1 MHAMLNSSVR
11 VSARAASR
19 SRLTSSAAH
28 ATRTLATVSDSATP
42 VQHGTSGSSSH
53 KVVVIGG
60 GSAGMAVSHQLIR
73 SGGFTQDD
81 IAIVDP
87 SEWHHYQPGWTLVG
101 GGLKDKRDLR
111 RPLASL
117 LDPQLKHYASAVD
130 EFTPEQNQITLANG
144 DKIAYDQLV
153 VVPGLSINYDA
164 IKGLPEAL
172 ADSSSLVSTIYGYNT
187 CDKVFDTIS
196 KLKSGKAIF
205 TQPAGVIKCAG
216 APQKAMWLALDHWKN
231 QGLYNPADPSNSPIS
246 IDFATGLPVM
256 FGVPKYSERLNELR
270 QQRGVGGLFEHDLV
284 AIEGNTAVFARP
296 NGAEQVRKQFDLL
309 HVTPKMGPLAVIK
322 KSPLADGAGFVD
334 VDQETTRHKR
344 FDNVWSIG
352 DASSLPTS
360 KTAAAITAEAPVLV
374 RNLGQALQGKEP
386 DAAYDGYTSCPLLTE
401 YGKVMLAEFKYGGK
415 PKETFG
421 NLFGIDQGVPRKAF
435 YHLKKDFFPWVY
447 YNSYVKGTW
456 GGPKGFSLS
465 AAPFSPEA
473 VAGKRSF
480 SSSSSSPLKSG
491 VPGSRRGFATSSVGL
506 RNTPA
511 RRPRDPLDASPD
523 ATRHTLPSGETF
535 IVRPPPSS
543 TPARTTIYQRQ
554 PLLHAQPAE
563 DASSLPPALRPRS
576 RFAATHPDVDTAITP
591 DQIASIQRLRAQ
603 DPITYTKTKLAKQF
617 NCSPLFV
624 SIVAPLPKEVRK
636 VKKQQDELKKSSW
649 GLNKRVA
656 RAEREERRLLW

>member
-1 MHAMLNSSVR
+1 MHAMLNTSLR
-11 VSARAASR
+11 VSARTASH
-19 SRLTSSAAH
+19 SRFTSAAVN
-28 ATRTLATVSDSATP
+28 ATRTLATVSEAAP
-42 VQHGTSGSSSH
+42 VQHAASGSSSH
-53 KVVVIGG
+53 KVVIIGG
-60 GSAGMAVSHQLIR
+60 GSAGMAVSHQLVR
-73 SGGFTQDD
+73 SGGFAQDD

-117 LDPQLKHYASAVD
+117 LDPKLKHYASAVD
-130 EFTPEQNQITLANG
+130 TFAPEHNQITLANG
-144 DKIAYDQLV
+144 NTIAYDQLV

-172 ADSSSLVSTIYGYNT
+172 ADSSSLVSTIYGYDT
-187 CDKVFDTIS
+187 CDKMFDTIS
-196 KLKSGKAIF
+196 KFKSGKAIF

-231 QGLYNPADPSNSPIS
+231 EGLYNAADPANSAIS

-270 QQRGVGGLFEHDLV
+270 QQRGVDGLFEHDLV

-309 HVTPKMGPLAVIK
+309 HVTPKMGPLQVIK
-322 KSPLADGAGFVD
+322 NSPLADGAGFVD
-334 VDQETTRHKR
+334 VDQESTRHKR

-421 NLFGIDQGVPRKAF
+421 SLLGIDQGVPRKAF

-456 GGPKGFSLS
+456 SGPKGFSFS
-465 AAPFSPEA
+465 AAPISPEA

-480 SSSSSSPLKSG
+480 SSSSSLQNI

-535 IVRPPPSS
+535 IVRPPPST
-543 TPARTTIYQRQ
+543 TPARSTIYQPQ
-554 PLLHAQPAE
+554 PLLNAQPAS
-563 DASSLPPALRPRS
+563 DASVLPPALRPRS
-576 RFAATHPDVDTAITP
+576 RFAQQHPNIDTAITL
-591 DQIASIQRLRAQ
+591 DQIAAIQRLRRQ
-603 DPITYTKTKLAKQF
+603 DPVTYTKTTLAKQF

-624 SIVAPLPKEVRK
+624 SIVAPLPKAVRE
-636 VKKQQDELKKSSW
+636 VKKQHDELKKASW

>member
-1 MHAMLNSSVR
+1 MLKTSLSS
-11 VSARAASR
+11 SMRAASLPR
-19 SRLTSSAAH
+19 SRIAGFA
-28 ATRTLATVSDSATP
+28 ATRTLATVSDSP
-42 VQHGTSGSSSH
+42 VQHAASGSGSH
-53 KVVVIGG
+53 KVVIIGG

-73 SGGFTQDD
+73 SGGFAQDD

-117 LDPQLKHYASAVD
+117 LDPKLKHYAAAVQ
-130 EFTPEQNQITLANG
+130 EFAPTQNQITLSNG

-153 VVPGLSINYDA
+153 VVPGLSINYDT

-172 ADSSSLVSTIYGYNT
+172 ADPSSLVSTIYGYNT

-196 KLKSGKAIF
+196 KLKSGNAIF

-216 APQKAMWLALDHWKN
+216 APQKAMWLALDHWKKA
-231 QGLYNPADPSNSPIS
+231 GLYNPADPASSPIS

-270 QQRGVGGLFEHDLV
+270 QQRGVNGLFEHDLV
-284 AIEGNTAVFARP
+284 AIEGNTAVFGRP
-296 NGAEQVRKQFDLL
+296 GGKEQVRKQFDLL
-309 HVTPKMGPLAVIK
+309 HVTPKMGPLAVVK
-322 KSPLADGAGFVD
+322 NSPLADGAGFVD
-334 VDQETTRHKR
+334 VDQGSTRHKR

-374 RNLGQALQGKEP
+374 RNLGQALEGKEP
-386 DAAYDGYTSCPLLTE
+386 DAEYDGYTSCPLLTE
-401 YGKVMLAEFKYGGK
+401 YGKVMLAEFKYGGQ

-421 NLFGIDQGVPRKAF
+421 SLFGIDQGVPRSAF
-435 YHLKKDFFPWVY
+435 YHLKKSFFPWVY

-456 GGPKGFSLS
+456 AGPKGFSFGS
-465 AAPFSPEA
+465 APISPAA

-480 SSSSSSPLKSG
+480 SSSSRS
-491 VPGSRRGFATSSVGL
+491 VTMPGSRRGFATSSVGL

-523 ATRHTLPSGETF
+523 AVRHTLPSGETF
-535 IVRPPPSS
+535 IVRPPPTAS
-543 TPARTTIYQRQ
+543 TPRSTIYQPQ
-554 PLLHAQPAE
+554 PLLSAE
-563 DASSLPPALRPRS
+563 PLAEGAEASLPPALRPRS
-576 RFAATHPDVDTAITP
+576 RKAASDEAITP
-591 DQIASIQRLRAQ
+591 QQIAMIQRLRAE
-603 DPITYTKTKLAKQF
+603 DPILNTKSKLAKEF
-617 NCSPLFV
+617 GCSPLFI
-624 SIVAPLPKEVRK
+624 SIVAPLPKEVK
-636 VKKQQDELKKSSW
+636 AAKKQQDELKKQSW

>member
-1 MHAMLNSSVR
+1 MHAMLKSGLSM
-11 VSARAASR
+11 AAKVSR
-19 SRLTSSAAH
+19 SRFTAGAV
-28 ATRTLATVSDSATP
+28 RTLATVSDSP
-42 VQHGTSGSSSH
+42 VQHGASGSSSH

-73 SGGFTQDD
+73 SGAFARDD

-117 LDPQLKHYASAVD
+117 LDPKLKHYASSVD
-130 EFTPEQNQITLANG
+130 TFAPDQNQITLANG
-144 DKIAYDQLV
+144 NTIAYDQLV
-153 VVPGLSINYDA
+153 VVPGLSINYDT
-164 IKGLPEAL
+164 IKGLPKAL
-172 ADSSSLVSTIYGYNT
+172 ADSHSLVSTIYGYNT
-187 CDKVFDTIS
+187 CDKVFDTIL

-216 APQKAMWLALDHWKN
+216 APQKAMWLALDLWKKD
-231 QGLYNPADPSNSPIS
+231 GLYNSADPSNSPIS

-270 QQRGVGGLFEHDLV
+270 QQRGVEGLFEHDLV
-284 AIEGNTAVFARP
+284 AIEGNTAVFNRP

-322 KSPLADGAGFVD
+322 NSPLADGAGFVD
-334 VDQETTRHKR
+334 VDQKTTRHKR

-374 RNLGQALQGKEP
+374 RNLGQALEGKEP

-401 YGKVMLAEFKYGGK
+401 YGKVMLAEFKYGGQ

-421 NLFGIDQGVPRKAF
+421 SLFGIDQGVPRRAF
-435 YHLKKDFFPWVY
+435 YHLKKDLFPWVY

-456 GGPKGFSLS
+456 SGPKGFSFL
-465 AAPFSPEA
+465 AAPISPEA

-480 SSSSSSPLKSG
+480 SSLSNSRNSNTI
-491 VPGSRRGFATSSVGL
+491 PGSRRGFATSSVGL

-523 ATRHTLPSGETF
+523 ATRHTLPTGETF
-535 IVRPPPSS
+535 IVRPSPTA
-543 TPARTTIYQRQ
+543 TPVRSTIYQPQ
-554 PLLHAQPAE
+554 PLLNAQPSSPADE
-563 DASSLPPALRPRS
+563 SSLPPALRPRS
-576 RFAATHPDVDTAITP
+576 HCASSQNKSSAITP
-591 DQIASIQRLRAQ
+591 KQIAEIQRLRKQ
-603 DPITYTKTKLAKQF
+603 DPIVNTKSKLAQMF
-617 NCSPLFV
+617 NCSPLFI
-624 SIVAPLPKEVRK
+624 SIVAPLPKAVK
-636 VKKQQDELKKSSW
+636 QVKKQQDDLKKQSW

>member
-1 MHAMLNSSVR
+1 MHAMLKSGLST
-11 VSARAASR
+11 AAKVSR
-19 SRLTSSAAH
+19 SRFTAGAV
-28 ATRTLATVSDSATP
+28 RTLATVSDSP
-42 VQHGTSGSSSH
+42 VQHGASGSSSH

-73 SGGFTQDD
+73 SGAFARDD

-87 SEWHHYQPGWTLVG
+87 SEWHHYQPGWTLAG

-117 LDPQLKHYASAVD
+117 LDPKLKHYASAVD
-130 EFTPEQNQITLANG
+130 TFAPDQNQITLANG
-144 DKIAYDQLV
+144 NTIAYDQLV
-153 VVPGLSINYDA
+153 VVPGLSINYDT

-187 CDKVFDTIS
+187 CDKVFYTIL

-216 APQKAMWLALDHWKN
+216 APQKAMWLALDLWKKD
-231 QGLYNPADPSNSPIS
+231 GLYNSADPSNSPIS

-270 QQRGVGGLFEHDLV
+270 QQRGVEGLFEHDLV
-284 AIEGNTAVFARP
+284 AIEGNTAVFNRP
-296 NGAEQVRKQFDLL
+296 NGAKQVRKQFDLL

-322 KSPLADGAGFVD
+322 NSPLADGAGFVD
-334 VDQETTRHKR
+334 VDQGTTRHKR

-374 RNLGQALQGKEP
+374 RNLGQALEGKEP

-401 YGKVMLAEFKYGGK
+401 YGKVMLAEFKYDGQ

-421 NLFGIDQGVPRKAF
+421 SLFGIDQGVPRRAF
-435 YHLKKDFFPWVY
+435 YHLKKDLFPWIY

-456 GGPKGFSLS
+456 SGPKGFSFP
-465 AAPFSPEA
+465 AAPISPEA

-480 SSSSSSPLKSG
+480 SSLSNSHNSNTI
-491 VPGSRRGFATSSVGL
+491 PGSRRGFATSSVGL

-523 ATRHTLPSGETF
+523 ATRHTLPTGETF
-535 IVRPPPSS
+535 IVRPPPTA
-543 TPARTTIYQRQ
+543 TPVRSTIYQPQ
-554 PLLHAQPAE
+554 PLLNAQPSSPADE
-563 DASSLPPALRPRS
+563 SSLPPALRPRS
-576 RFAATHPDVDTAITP
+576 HCASSQNKSSAITP
-591 DQIASIQRLRAQ
+591 KQIAEIQRLRKQ
-603 DPITYTKTKLAKQF
+603 DPIVNTKSKLAQRF
-617 NCSPLFV
+617 NCSPLFI
-624 SIVAPLPKEVRK
+624 SIVAPLPKAVK
-636 VKKQQDELKKSSW
+636 QVKKQQDDLKKQSW